1 MDAAGKVPTA
11 GACRGVEAL
20 LEAHAD
26 GQLDAAR
33 TLELEA
39 HLEGCEG
46 CRERVAFELALKGS
60 LKRAARS
67 PAPGDARA
75 RILARV
81 AEARAEALLDDANDS
96 RALAPFAAAAAP
108 LAAATDDV
116 ALPSLEDAAP
126 EPPSAPR
133 RWTRQVRTAVPFA
146 AAAGVFALW
155 SMASHDAARGVT
167 TTTRSADMA
176 LAGFGDEIMRDLVA
190 EHSHPLPPERT
201 DPREVRALERYVG
214 VPVRVVRLPKANARF
229 VGGRV
234 LAVHRERAAML
245 QYELGDGERA
255 QRVSVFVYD
264 PRRVQV
270 HSAALTPRAVGSS
283 EVAVGQAD
291 GYSVAVTQRRGV
303 GYAVATDLDV
313 DTSAQLA
320 VFEED

>member
-1 MDAAGKVPTA
+1 MDAAGKVPTPD
-11 GACRGVEAL
+11 GCRGFDPL

-26 GQLDAAR
+26 GQLDATR

-39 HLEGCEG
+39 HLESCAG
-46 CRERVAFELALKGS
+46 CRERVAFQLAVKGS
-60 LKRAARS
+60 LRRTARTAA
-67 PAPGDARA
+67 PDDVRA
-75 RILARV
+75 RILARLTTV
-81 AEARAEALLDDANDS
+81 EAEAEER
-96 RALAPFAAAAAP
+96 AAAAAHAP
-108 LAAATDDV
+108 GPVLAPVPAVATDDV
-116 ALPSLEDAAP
+116 ALPSLEDAP
-126 EPPSAPR
+126 LEPASAPR
-133 RWTRQVRTAVPFA
+133 RWSRQARTAVPFA

-155 SMASHDAARGVT
+155 SMASHDASHGIT

-229 VGGRV
+229 VGGRI

-270 HSAALTPRAVGSS
+270 RSAALVPRAMGTS
-283 EVAVGQAD
+283 EVSVGQTD

-303 GYAVATDLDV
+303 GYAVASDMDV

-320 VFEED
+320 LFDEE